1 MGFRRVLALVLSAM
15 LLLTPVMT
23 VAEAPGFS
31 AGDLTL
37 TTLFESYA
45 GGYQIDVRF
54 GFDID
59 DEVLAVG
66 GEQVQAAAALLEKA
80 QVTLSF
86 YDDFGTARIRGGM
99 DLDGMNVVSGDML
112 IFEDGS
118 VQMVTSLTGNMAFT
132 LPAGTVTE
140 EGINL
145 PSFSRPKYDWQD
157 PNELPAYERLKYSG
171 GNMITTVI
179 NLLLGWV
186 SGAQMETGELYTF
199 DYETYI
205 DATDTRDGVATR
217 MIGKIRSQDL
227 IRFLWNIV
235 SHIRDREHDFQ
246 ADLAYTIGDL
256 GVTRTQARRVID
268 ALFPD
273 EEIDYALYQLER
285 SADIPDDG
293 APFRYDDMLYFLC
306 KLEANLMNA
315 WGTNTMTTTS
325 SMIVSYDD
333 YGEMVGFDA
342 DLQRFS
348 KAYPYEGNLVYS
360 IKTDENWQRLHT
372 AHGELQVKE
381 NQRVIGDLNIQFGEE
396 VDGVKASHFIGQA
409 DLVNQETD
417 SAIGFGVNSA
427 LDFAIAPDE
436 SGEAIQGHA
445 DLMIR
450 MDGENMP
457 AVSVGLSADSA
468 LNDLGLAL
476 TGALNLG
483 VLGMNAAT
491 VNVGVECVEYDEAP
505 YEGGQAVDLSTELT
519 QEQLDAIKDAVKKE
533 AAGMAVKFALKPAVV
548 GNVMT
553 LLGGAAQ

>member
-37 TTLFESYA
+37 TTLSESYA

-54 GFDID
+54 GFDVNT
-59 DEVLAVG
+59 EALAAVG
-66 GEQVQAAAALLEKA
+66 EQAQAAAALLEKA

-99 DLDGMNVVSGDML
+99 DLDGVNVLSGDML

-118 VQMVTSLTGNMAFT
+118 VQLVTSLTGNMAFT

-140 EGINL
+140 NGIVLPEGSAIAIGD
-145 PSFSRPKYDWQD
+145 SSKT
-157 PNELPAYERLKYSG
+157 PAFERLKYSS
-171 GNMITTVI
+171 GNMITTVV

-235 SHIRDREHDFQ
+235 SHIRDREQEFQ
-246 ADLAYTIGDL
+246 SDLAYSIGYL

-273 EEIDYALYQLER
+273 EEIDYEMYQLER

-306 KLEANLMNA
+306 KLEASLMNA
-315 WGTNTMTTTS
+315 WGTNTLTTTS
-325 SMIVSYDD
+325 SMVVSYDD
-333 YGEMVGFDA
+333 FGEMVGFDA

-348 KAYPYEGNLVYS
+348 KAYPYEGDLVYS

-381 NQRVIGDLNIQFGEE
+381 NQRVIGDLNIQFGEA

-436 SGEAIQGHA
+436 SGEVIEVHA
-445 DLMIR
+445 DLLIR
-450 MDGENMP
+450 MDGESMP
-457 AVSVGLSADSA
+457 AVSVSLSADSA
-468 LNDLGLAL
+468 LTDLGLAL
-476 TGALNLG
+476 TGAMNLG
-483 VLGMNAAT
+483 VLGMDAMT

-505 YEGGQAVDLSTELT
+505 YEGGQAVDLSAELT
-519 QEQLDAIKDAVKKE
+519 QEQLDAIKDTVKKE
-533 AAGMAVKFALKPAVV
+533 AAGMAVKFALKPAVI
-548 GNVMT
+548 GDVMT